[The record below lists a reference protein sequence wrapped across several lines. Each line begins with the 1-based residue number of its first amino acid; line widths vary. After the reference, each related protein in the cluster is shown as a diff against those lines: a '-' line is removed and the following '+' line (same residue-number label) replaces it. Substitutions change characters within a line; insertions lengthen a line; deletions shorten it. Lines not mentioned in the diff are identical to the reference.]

1 MNLPASGLVASP
13 AGAPAILAN
22 GRSRPRVALVHYWLV
37 GMRGGER
44 VIERLLNLF
53 PDADILTH
61 VYDPAAVS
69 ARIRA
74 ANVRTSFINQLP
86 YARRFYQYY
95 LPLMPMALEELD
107 LSDYDIV
114 ISSEAGPAKGV
125 ITTPNAR
132 HFCYCHSPMRY
143 IWDHYH
149 QYRKEANLLAR
160 MAMPAMY
167 HRLRE
172 WDVSSSARVD
182 HFAANSSF
190 VQQRIRKFWRREAEV
205 IHPPVETELF
215 TPSSEIDDFYL
226 WVGQMV
232 PYKRPDLAVD
242 AFNANGLP
250 LVMVGSGGM
259 LKALKARAK
268 PNIRFVSHLDFTQ
281 LRQAYARA
289 RALVM
294 TAEEDFGLT
303 PVEAMA
309 SGRPVVGLGRGGLVD
324 SVLPDRTGVL
334 FQRQETEDLVEAVGR
349 MEHFLKHFDPR
360 HAVEQAGRFS
370 AARFDRK
377 IQRFTQIH

>member
-1 MNLPASGLVASP
+1 MSALFESA
-13 AGAPAILAN
+13 AGPPAPAIL
-22 GRSRPRVALVHYWLV
+22 GQRKPRVAIVHYWLV
-37 GMRGGER
+37 AMRGGER
-44 VIERLLNLF
+44 VLERLLNLY

-61 VYDPAAVS
+61 VYDLQAVS

-74 ANVRTSFINQLP
+74 ARVRTSFINSLP
-86 YARRFYQYY
+86 YARKFYQYY

-107 LSDYDIV
+107 LSGYDLV

-125 ITTPNAR
+125 ITPPNAM
-132 HFCYCHSPMRY
+132 HVCYCHSPMRY

-149 QYRKEANLLAR
+149 QYRKEANWLAR
-160 MAMPAMY
+160 MAMPSMY

-182 HFAANSSF
+182 RIAANSHFIQS
-190 VQQRIRKFWRREAEV
+190 RIRKFWRREAEV
-205 IHPPVETELF
+205 IHPPVETNLF
-215 TPSSEIDDFYL
+215 TPSLEIDDAYL

-250 LVMVGSGGM
+250 LLMVGSGGM
-259 LKALKARAK
+259 AKALKARAM
-268 PNIRFVSHLDFTQ
+268 PNIRFVDHLDFSA
-281 LRQAYARA
+281 LRRAYARA

-324 SVLPDRTGVL
+324 SVIPDRTGIL
-334 FQRQETEDLVEAVGR
+334 FERQDTEDLIEAVDR
-349 MEHFLKHFDPR
+349 MEYFLRHFDPR
-360 HAVEQAGRFS
+360 HAIEQASHFS
-370 AARFDRK
+370 PEAFDDK
-377 IQRFTQIH
+377 IRQFIPVN